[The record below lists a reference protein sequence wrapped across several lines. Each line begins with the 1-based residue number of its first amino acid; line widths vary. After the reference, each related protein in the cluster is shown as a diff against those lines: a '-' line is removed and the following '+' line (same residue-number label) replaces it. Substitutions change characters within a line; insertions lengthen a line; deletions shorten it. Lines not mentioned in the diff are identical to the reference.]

1 MSEDILVNITPQET
15 RVAIVQQAA
24 VQELHI
30 ERTLTRGLVGNIYLG
45 KVVRM
50 PGSTRT
56 TLPR

>member
-30 ERTLTRGLVGNIYLG
+30 ERTLTRGLVGNICLLYT
-45 KVVRM
+45 
-50 PGSTRT
+50 SDAADEFRT
-56 TLPR
+56 V